1 MGQVNFDG
9 EDVIQKELKH
19 RTYITRSDLG
29 FYIFTIWKC
38 LGRSEGGLP
47 EQQALVV

>member
-9 EDVIQKELKH
+9 DVIQKELKH

-29 FYIFTIWKC
+29 FYILTMAAP
-38 LGRSEGGLP
+38 STT
-47 EQQALVV
+47 

>member
-29 FYIFTIWKC
+29 FYILTMAAPSTI
-38 LGRSEGGLP
+38 
-47 EQQALVV
+47 